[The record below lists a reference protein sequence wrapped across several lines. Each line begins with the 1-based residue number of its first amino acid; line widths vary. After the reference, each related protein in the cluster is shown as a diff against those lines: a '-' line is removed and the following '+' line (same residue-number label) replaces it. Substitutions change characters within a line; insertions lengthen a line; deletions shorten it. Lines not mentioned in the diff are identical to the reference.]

1 MAFHLNLYSIFIV
14 SILFVIPFSESRRC
28 STNCTFQELPS
39 NPSIPTTFCPSS
51 NQSNDDIDQACRLK
65 LTIDFTRGFANG
77 SFATMLQPPR
87 IRDKLDII
95 TFFSLI
101 GTKITIEI
109 DYICSISDY
118 CDVEFLRET
127 LSPALVAVQME
138 SFRQNLS
145 ARLYDSNNVG
155 HFECSDYSFCSKNSS
170 FCYMTYV
177 NPSESFG
184 SDEKVSGSCAHPNA
198 TLTVEWYQLYTP
210 YWDSGLTKAGTYLCN
225 KPNCG
230 SNATVLE
237 TFHWLARE
245 YILPLNVSI
254 LNTTTTPAPTTTTTT
269 VSTTRS
275 ITTTTTSNQ
284 ASILFG
290 HFNIIFPS
298 FAIILFFCQSFFQ
311 LFA

>member
-1 MAFHLNLYSIFIV
+1 MTFHLNRYSIFIV

-28 STNCTFQELPS
+28 STNCTFQELPLNS
-39 NPSIPTTFCPSS
+39 SIPTIFCPSS
-51 NQSNDDIDQACRLK
+51 NQSNDDIDQTCRLN
-65 LTIDFTRGFANG
+65 LTIDFTRGFAKG
-77 SFATMLQPPR
+77 SFAAILQPPR

-95 TFFSLI
+95 TTFSLI
-101 GTKITIEI
+101 DTTIKIQI

-155 HFECSDYSFCSKNSS
+155 HFECSNYSFCSKNSS
-170 FCYMTYV
+170 FCYMTYL
-177 NPSESFG
+177 NRSESLG
-184 SDEKVSGSCAHPNA
+184 GYEEVSGSCAHPND
-198 TLTVEWYQLYTP
+198 TLAVEWYQLYTP

-225 KPNCG
+225 MPNCG
-230 SNATVLE
+230 SNTTVLE

-245 YILPLNVSI
+245 YILPVNVSI

-269 VSTTRS
+269 ISTTRS
-275 ITTTTTSNQ
+275 ITTTTTSNH
-284 ASILFG
+284 ASLLFG
-290 HFNIIFPS
+290 HFNIIVPS
-298 FAIILFFCQSFFQ
+298 FLIILFFCQSFF
-311 LFA
+311 